1 MTPTTATKPAEG
13 QEQAFDAGAYDDP
26 RLRLDYIDGKRID
39 EISIR
44 FAGTVKLT
52 RGNPDHVELYRR
64 LALGKEIDF
73 ADMPPLSGIV
83 TNKPS
88 RQVRDA
94 NGYVADVHQTAVVTI
109 TDVGGFGAE
118 TAIGLQREPDAGDDD
133 PEAGDDGE

>member
-1 MTPTTATKPAEG
+1 MTPPTTTAPE
-13 QEQAFDAGAYDDP
+13 QEAAFDAGQFDDP
-26 RLRLDYIDGKRID
+26 RLRLDYVDGKRID

-44 FAGTVKLT
+44 FSGTVKLT
-52 RGNPDHVELYRR
+52 RNNPDHVELYRR
-64 LALGKEIDF
+64 LALGKDVDF
-73 ADMPPLSGIV
+73 TDMPPLAGIV

-118 TAIGLQREPDAGDDD
+118 TAIGLQPDPA
-133 PEAGDDGE
+133 AGDDGEGGDDGE

>member
-1 MTPTTATKPAEG
+1 MTPTKTAAAPE

-26 RLRLDYIDGKRID
+26 RLRLDYVDGKRID

-44 FAGTVKLT
+44 FSGTVKLT

-73 ADMPPLSGIV
+73 ADMPPLSGMV

-109 TDVGGFGAE
+109 TDVGGFGVE
-118 TAIGLQREPDAGDDD
+118 TAIGLQREPEGA
-133 PEAGDDGE
+133 ADGE